1 MDIKE
6 LEYFKTIVECGSI
19 LKASKELHIAQP
31 PLSRM
36 IKNLELELNTKL
48 FERGKTL
55 TLLPAGK
62 ILYEKTLNI
71 LSLRDDT
78 IREIELQKN
87 EEKIINIGVVSS
99 ATNILYNNSLELFHK
114 DYPDIK
120 LNISEANT
128 YQLMELLNH
137 KVIDL
142 AIVRSPFD
150 ASVFH
155 TRYFYKEPMILL
167 SKNELPK
174 TIKITDLDNKPI
186 IIYRR
191 FKKILEL
198 IFKENNIK
206 MNIQALVDDAKT
218 AILLSSINIGYSIV
232 PETAYYSFK
241 YFNLN
246 KSIIDCDE
254 LKTNIGVIDRKGERL
269 KKEYEILISYLNKAK
284 YPQD

>member
-198 IFKENNIK
+198 IFKENKIK

-218 AILLSSINIGYSIV
+218 AILLSSINVGYSIV

-241 YFNLN
+241 YLNLN